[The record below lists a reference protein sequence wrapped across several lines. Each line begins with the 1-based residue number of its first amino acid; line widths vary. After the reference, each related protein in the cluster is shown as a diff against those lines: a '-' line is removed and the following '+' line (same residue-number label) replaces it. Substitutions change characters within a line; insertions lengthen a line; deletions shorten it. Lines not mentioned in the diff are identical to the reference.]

1 MRTYNK
7 ILRASE
13 SPLFYDKITKIKIK
27 ILLVEDNELLAK
39 GLIYS
44 LEQKDYIVIH
54 TVDISET
61 LKIIE
66 KERIDIAILD
76 ISLPDGNGFDL
87 YKNYIK
93 EKEIS
98 TIFLTAKDEEDDI
111 VKGLELGA
119 EDYITKPFSTK
130 ELLARMNKI
139 ILRKN
144 KNTIIKIKDISFDID
159 KMVVY
164 KENKPIELTSLEL
177 KILHLL
183 FMNINKV
190 VTRNEIIDKI
200 WEWTGN
206 DINDNT
212 VTVYLKRIRE
222 KIKKGRGLS
231 PSLFV
236 CAGELYYQVQH
247 FRGTKRSPYRT
258 LVE

>member
-1 MRTYNK
+1 M
-7 ILRASE
+7 
-13 SPLFYDKITKIKIK
+13 K

-98 TIFLTAKDEEDDI
+98 TIFLTAKVEEDDI
-111 VKGLELGA
+111 VKGRELGA

-222 KIKKGRGLS
+222 KIKTDIIITIKGIG
-231 PSLFV
+231 
-236 CAGELYYQVQH
+236 
-247 FRGTKRSPYRT
+247 YRIDKN
-258 LVE
+258 EK